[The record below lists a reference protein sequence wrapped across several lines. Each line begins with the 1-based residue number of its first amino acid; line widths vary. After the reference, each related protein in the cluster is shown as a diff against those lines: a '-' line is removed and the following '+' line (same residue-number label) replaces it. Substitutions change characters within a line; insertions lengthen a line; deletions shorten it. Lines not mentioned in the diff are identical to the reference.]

1 MSDVGVSKGE
11 RRSAARLAAV
21 QALYEMDV
29 AGTGVI
35 EAVAQFE
42 SHWMGMEIDGVS
54 FKPAEAAFF
63 RDIVAGVVREQK
75 SVDRK
80 VDAALAKGWPL
91 TRVEIVLRAVL
102 RAGGYELMFR
112 RDVPVRVVISEYV
125 DVSRAFYSDDEPGFI
140 NAVLDAIARE
150 VRPGDLA
157 PRA

>member
-1 MSDVGVSKGE
+1 MSEAAVSKGE

-42 SHWMGMEIDGVS
+42 AHWMGQEIDGVS

-102 RAGGYELMFR
+102 RAGCYELMFR
-112 RDVPVRVVISEYV
+112 KDVPVRVVISEYV
-125 DVSRAFYSDDEPGFI
+125 DVSRAFYSDDEPGFV
-140 NAVLDAIARE
+140 NAVLDAVARE
-150 VRPGDLA
+150 VRPGELA

>member
-1 MSDVGVSKGE
+1 MSEPAISKGE

-42 SHWMGMEIDGVS
+42 AYWMGQEIDGVS

-75 SVDRK
+75 PVDRK

-102 RAGGYELMFR
+102 RAGCYELMFR
-112 RDVPVRVVISEYV
+112 KDVPVRVVISEYV
-125 DVSRAFYSDDEPGFI
+125 DVSRAFYSDDEPGFV
-140 NAVLDAIARE
+140 NAVLDSVARDA
-150 VRPGDLA
+150 RPGELA
-157 PRA
+157 PRG